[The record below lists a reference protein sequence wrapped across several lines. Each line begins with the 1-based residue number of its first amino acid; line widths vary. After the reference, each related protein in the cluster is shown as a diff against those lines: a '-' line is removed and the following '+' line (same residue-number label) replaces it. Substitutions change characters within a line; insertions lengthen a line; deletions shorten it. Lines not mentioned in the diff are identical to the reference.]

1 MPEKRRFPH
10 TAEALRTF
18 FRKKKVT
25 DFAPLEAFLGLKPG
39 YFRTM
44 TSVNP
49 AGRPSQAVLTRMTQ
63 YFGLKTLPAVIRRGY
78 EVDNGRFCF
87 ETIRQT
93 AVFSLH

>member
-39 YFRTM
+39 DVRQ
-44 TSVNP
+44 P
-49 AGRPSQAVLTRMTQ
+49 RRAPKPS
-63 YFGLKTLPAVIRRGY
+63 
-78 EVDNGRFCF
+78 RFDPDD
-87 ETIRQT
+87 
-93 AVFSLH
+93 AVFRSQDVARLDSKGV